1 MSLHSKKIII
11 LTAPSGAGKTTI
23 KTAMLDEMSNMLSF
37 SVSDTTRKIRP
48 HEIEGSDYFFI
59 SEDEFK
65 SRIEK
70 REFIEWEMVY
80 PGLYYG
86 TSVKEIERIWNEGKT
101 PLLDIDIQGALN
113 VKKKYRHDVLSIFIE
128 PPSMEV
134 LYDRLKKRAT
144 ETPENITIRINKA
157 EGEMKFKD
165 SFDKN
170 ILNDNLIEAIKQVKN
185 IIQEFLNA
193 K

>member
-1 MSLHSKKIII
+1 MSVHSKKIII

-23 KTAMLDEMSNMLSF
+23 KTAMLDEMSNLLSF

-65 SRIEK
+65 RRIEK
-70 REFIEWEMVY
+70 HEFIEWEMVY

-113 VKKKYRHDVLSIFIE
+113 VKKKYGHDVLSIFIE

-134 LYDRLKKRAT
+134 LYNRLKKRAT
-144 ETPENITIRINKA
+144 ESAENITIRINKA
-157 EGEMKFKD
+157 GSEMEFKD
-165 SFDKN
+165 SFDKK
-170 ILNDNLIEAIKQVKN
+170 ILNDNLTEAIKQVKN
-185 IIQEFLNA
+185 IIQEFLTT
-193 K
+193 

>member
-1 MSLHSKKIII
+1 MSVHSKKIII

-23 KTAMLDEMSNMLSF
+23 KTAMLDEMSNLLSF

-65 SRIEK
+65 RRIEK
-70 REFIEWEMVY
+70 HEFIEWEMVY

-113 VKKKYRHDVLSIFIE
+113 VKKKYGHDVLSIFIE

-134 LYDRLKKRAT
+134 LYNRLKKRAT
-144 ETPENITIRINKA
+144 ESAENITIRINKA
-157 EGEMKFKD
+157 ESEMQFKD
-165 SFDKN
+165 SFDKK
-170 ILNDNLIEAIKQVKN
+170 ILNDNLTEAIKQVKN
-185 IIQEFLNA
+185 IIQEFLIT
-193 K
+193 

>member
-1 MSLHSKKIII
+1 MSVHRKKIII

-23 KTAMLDEMSNMLSF
+23 KSAMLDEMSNSLSF

-48 HEIEGSDYFFI
+48 HEKDGSDYFFI
-59 SEDEFK
+59 SEEEFK
-65 SRIEK
+65 RRIENH
-70 REFIEWEMVY
+70 EFIEWEMVY

-86 TSVKEIERIWNEGKT
+86 TSVNEIGRIWNEGKT

-113 VKKKYRHDVLSIFIE
+113 VKKKYGDDVLTIFIE

-165 SFDKN
+165 SFDKK

-185 IIQEFLNA
+185 IIQEFLNS

>member
-1 MSLHSKKIII
+1 MSVHRKKIII

-23 KTAMLDEMSNMLSF
+23 KTAMLDEMSNLLSF

-48 HEIEGSDYFFI
+48 HEMEGSDYFFI
-59 SEDEFK
+59 SEEEFK
-65 SRIEK
+65 RRIEK
-70 REFIEWEMVY
+70 HEFIEWEMVY

-113 VKKKYRHDVLSIFIE
+113 VKKNYGDDVLSIFIE

-144 ETPENITIRINKA
+144 ETPENIIIRINKA
-157 EGEMKFKD
+157 ESEMKFKD
-165 SFDKN
+165 SFDKK
-170 ILNDNLIEAIKQVKN
+170 ILNDNLVEAINQVKD

>member
-1 MSLHSKKIII
+1 MSVHSKKIII

-23 KTAMLDEMSNMLSF
+23 KTAMLDEMSNLLSF

-65 SRIEK
+65 RRIEK
-70 REFIEWEMVY
+70 HEFIEWEMVY

-113 VKKKYRHDVLSIFIE
+113 LKKKYGHDVLSIFIE

-134 LYDRLKKRAT
+134 LYNRLKKRAT
-144 ETPENITIRINKA
+144 ESAENITIRINKA
-157 EGEMKFKD
+157 ESEMQFKD
-165 SFDKN
+165 SFDKK
-170 ILNDNLIEAIKQVKN
+170 ILNDNLTEAIKQVKN
-185 IIQEFLNA
+185 IIQEFLIT
-193 K
+193 

>member
-1 MSLHSKKIII
+1 MSVRSKKIII

-23 KTAMLDEMSNMLSF
+23 KTAMLDEMSNTLSF

-65 SRIEK
+65 RRIEK
-70 REFIEWEMVY
+70 HEFIEWEMVY

-86 TSVKEIERIWNEGKT
+86 TSVKEIERIWNESKT
-101 PLLDIDIQGALN
+101 LN
-113 VKKKYRHDVLSIFIE
+113 VKKKYGDDVLSIFIE

-144 ETPENITIRINKA
+144 ESPENITIRINKA
-157 EGEMKFKD
+157 ESEMQFKD
-165 SFDKN
+165 SFDKK
-170 ILNDNLIEAIKQVKN
+170 ILNDNLIEAIKEVKN